1 LRLEKLFL
9 FAPERDTVPVGAGAA
24 GTKVLVGVK
33 IDTVGKLVVLRD
45 EVEVEVEVKDDES
58 VSVVSV
64 AESECVDLVRVL
76 LSDSVVEEAVVD
88 SVSEYDV
95 VVCSSV

>member
-24 GTKVLVGVK
+24 GTKVLVGVN

-45 EVEVEVEVKDDES
+45 EVEVELKDDES

-64 AESECVDLVRVL
+64 AESESVDLVREL